1 MRMGQKTLRRLWA
14 RFCQKGN
21 TDVQMNKNYSAAR
34 ELFAAYGIDTEAA
47 LSKMDQIPVS
57 INCWQL
63 DDITGFES
71 TGHALSGG
79 IAVTGNAPGKAETR
93 EQFFVMMD
101 NVLKSVPGPKKIGV
115 HAIYLD
121 DKGKSVER
129 DQISPE
135 NYSFWV
141 DYAKARGIGL
151 DFNAT
156 FFSHPKSIAGTL
168 SSEDDEI
175 RRFWIEHGK
184 RARKVGEYF
193 GRELGQTCYTNHWIP
208 DGMKDTCID
217 KLAPRHRLAES
228 LDEMFREKIDP
239 RYNVDSVES
248 KLFGLGSES
257 YVVGSA
263 EFYEN
268 YAFDRRNCIVC
279 LDSGHFHPT
288 EYVSDKI
295 SSFLVFGQELMLHV
309 SRPVRWD
316 SDHVVS
322 LNKETTDIMREIAR
336 QDAFDCVHIGLDFF
350 DGTIDRQ
357 TASITGSNNTK
368 KAILLALLEPID
380 ELRRCESS
388 GDFTGRLAL
397 YEKIKL
403 LPYGAVW
410 DEYCRRCGIENPE
423 VYVCR

>member
-1 MRMGQKTLRRLWA
+1 
-14 RFCQKGN
+14 
-21 TDVQMNKNYSAAR
+21 MN
-34 ELFAAYGIDTEAA
+34 
-47 LSKMDQIPVS
+47 
-57 INCWQL
+57 
-63 DDITGFES
+63 
-71 TGHALSGG
+71 
-79 IAVTGNAPGKAETR
+79 
-93 EQFFVMMD
+93 
-101 NVLKSVPGPKKIGV
+101 
-115 HAIYLD
+115 
-121 DKGKSVER
+121 
-129 DQISPE
+129 
-135 NYSFWV
+135 
-141 DYAKARGIGL
+141 
-151 DFNAT
+151 FNAT

-288 EYVSDKI
+288 EYVSDKNQ
-295 SSFLVFGQELMLHV
+295 LVPCFRTGADAACEPPCALGQRSCCVPEQG
-309 SRPVRWD
+309 
-316 SDHVVS
+316 DHGYYEG
-322 LNKETTDIMREIAR
+322 NC
-336 QDAFDCVHIGLDFF
+336 Q
-350 DGTIDRQ
+350 
-357 TASITGSNNTK
+357 
-368 KAILLALLEPID
+368 
-380 ELRRCESS
+380 
-388 GDFTGRLAL
+388 TGRL
-397 YEKIKL
+397 
-403 LPYGAVW
+403 
-410 DEYCRRCGIENPE
+410 
-423 VYVCR
+423 